1 MEQPHIFYIIYRIDQ
16 DADVDGLHLL
26 AGYYRYTY
34 DLTGEE
40 KSDPSCHFSADRYNW
55 SECSLFNNLGEFQE
69 FFDKI
74 NPKPMK
80 IEHEEY
86 IETIHYKGISVPI
99 FCDDYGQCFYCIY
112 DNRVLGFGS
121 FQSEYE
127 NEVKVIIDH
136 DIEHGRL
143 KPDD

>member
-1 MEQPHIFYIIYRIDQ
+1 MEQPHIFYTIYRIDQ

-26 AGYYRYTY
+26 AGYYKYTY
-34 DLTGEE
+34 DLTGVEL
-40 KSDPSCHFSADRYNW
+40 PNPCQFSVDRYNW
-55 SECSLFNNLGEFQE
+55 SECPLFNGLGEFQD
-69 FFDKI
+69 FFGKI

-80 IEHEEY
+80 IEHEDY
-86 IETIHYKGISVPI
+86 VETVHYRGASVPI

-127 NEVKVIIDH
+127 DEVKAIIDH
-136 DIEHGRL
+136 DMEHGRL

>member
-1 MEQPHIFYIIYRIDQ
+1 MEKPHTFYIIYKIDE
-16 DADVDGLHLL
+16 DADIDGLHLL
-26 AGYYRYTY
+26 AGYYRYIY
-34 DLTGEE
+34 DLTGAER
-40 KSDPSCHFSADRYNW
+40 SDPCCHFSADRYNW

-86 IETIHYKGISVPI
+86 IETIHYKGVSVPI

-112 DNRVLGFGS
+112 DNEVLGFGS

-127 NEVKVIIDH
+127 DEVKAIIDH
-136 DIEHGRL
+136 DL
-143 KPDD
+143 KGEKGK